1 MNDTVVR
8 CPSCSHE
15 FTLSRA
21 LADQLR
27 GEVETALAARHEAER
42 KQLAERI
49 AQAEGR
55 ELTVQRKLMEFE
67 QAQAAAIERSR
78 LEVEARLRAEAEAS
92 LNSALEAERRRLKE
106 DVDVRL
112 REANESLRE
121 TRQRLEQSQAAE
133 LQLRQQAEAL
143 AVRERALDLEV
154 ARKVDEKRKDW
165 EAQVR
170 CLAAE
175 EQQLKLREK
184 DKTIEDL
191 KRLLEEARRKSEQG
205 SQERQGEVLEIDLQ
219 AALESQFPR
228 DVLRPVP
235 KGVHGAD
242 LLQEVRDAA
251 LNPCGLIAWETKN
264 TRHWQAAWIGKLK
277 DDQRACGASLAVLV
291 SVALPAEARGG
302 FAWIDGVW
310 VASLATWPA
319 LAVALREQ
327 LLQVAFARNAATG
340 MNDKMEALYRYLSG
354 DAFRHKVETIVEAFT
369 ALKAQLDRERRAM
382 EKLWKERER
391 QIDRVIGATAGM
403 YGELRGTIGQSMSAI
418 PALELDDD
426 GAPAALGVANDE

>member
-1 MNDTVVR
+1 MSETVIR
-8 CPSCSHE
+8 CPNCSHA
-15 FTLSRA
+15 FPLTHA

-27 GEVETALAARHEAER
+27 GEVEASLVQRHQSELQ
-42 KQLAERI
+42 QLAERI

-55 ELTVQRKLMEFE
+55 ELEAQRRALGLE
-67 QAQAAAIERSR
+67 QAQAAAIERAR
-78 LEVEARLRAEAEAS
+78 LEAETRLRAEADER
-92 LNSALEAERRRLKE
+92 LKQRLEQERRRLRE
-106 DVDVRL
+106 DAEL
-112 REANESLRE
+112 
-121 TRQRLEQSQAAE
+121 RQRELSDSLEQARRQLQQAQAAE

-154 ARKVDEKRKDW
+154 ARKLDDKRKEW

-170 CLAAE
+170 GLAAE

-205 SQERQGEVLEIDLQ
+205 SQETQGEVLELDLEAALQ
-219 AALESQFPR
+219 AQFPR
-228 DVLRPVP
+228 DSIRAVP

-242 LLQEVRDAA
+242 LLHEVRDAA
-251 LNPCGLIAWETKN
+251 LAPCGLIAWETKN

-277 DDQRACGASLAVLV
+277 DDQRACGAALAVLV
-291 SVALPAEARGG
+291 TVALPPEARGG
-302 FAWIDGVW
+302 LACIDGVW

-319 LAVALREQ
+319 LAVALRQQ
-327 LLQVAFARNAATG
+327 LLEVAFARSASTG
-340 MNDKMEALYRYLSG
+340 MSDKMQALYEYLAG

-369 ALKAQLDRERRAM
+369 ALKDQLDRERRAM

-391 QIDRVIGATAGM
+391 QIERVVGATAGM
-403 YGELRGTIGQSMSAI
+403 YGELRGTIGQSMQAI
-418 PALELDDD
+418 AALELDPDAA
-426 GAPAALGVANDE
+426 APRRLARDA